1 MTFLSYHPIKRYLWS
16 WRPHYP
22 GLRSDVCSDVWG
34 HLKAKLDCG
43 LRYWERS
50 VRSGV
55 EHCWCHL
62 GRLGAVLAWFL
73 YRLILLF
80 ISVIMFSAFSVEII
94 LKVARIV
101 QSKALFY
108 ILLPDSPLI
117 NYWNNLLPD
126 TGPIFHFHELSRW
139 RSKLYRI
146 FKFLP
151 WSRIQFRITHYI

>member
-1 MTFLSYHPIKRYLWS
+1 MTFLSYHPIRRYLLS

-34 HLKAKLDCG
+34 DLKAMLDCS
-43 LRYWERS
+43 LRCWERS

-55 EHCWCHL
+55 EHRWCHL
-62 GRLGAVLAWFL
+62 ERLGAVLAWLL
-73 YRLILLF
+73 YRLDLLF
-80 ISVIMFSAFSVEII
+80 ISMFSAFNVEIN
-94 LKVARIV
+94 LKVARVV

-108 ILLPDSPLI
+108 ILPDSPLI

-126 TGPIFHFHELSRW
+126 TGPLFHFHELSRW
-139 RSKLYRI
+139 YKKVYSI

-151 WSRIQFRITHYI
+151 WSRIQFRITYYT